1 MLDRRNHAAW
11 AATAVAVFQS
21 YCRTGD
27 EHAIADLICDLGHL
41 AEQQGLDFLDE
52 VRRGIG
58 HWYAEQHANE
68 GDILGPDA
76 AVEIIIEPRWP
87 RRAP

>member
-1 MLDRRNHAAW
+1 
-11 AATAVAVFQS
+11 
-21 YCRTGD
+21 
-27 EHAIADLICDLGHL
+27 L
-41 AEQQGLDFLDE
+41 AEQQGLDFPDE
-52 VRRGIG
+52 VHRKIG
-58 HWYAEQHANE
+58 HWYAARHANE